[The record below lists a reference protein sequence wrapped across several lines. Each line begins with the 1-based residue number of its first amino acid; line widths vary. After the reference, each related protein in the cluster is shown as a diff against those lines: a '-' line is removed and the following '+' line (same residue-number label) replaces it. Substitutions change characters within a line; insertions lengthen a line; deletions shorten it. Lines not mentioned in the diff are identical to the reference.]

1 MLQLVAV
8 VRHDLPA
15 AVRGEGRAQRG
26 DVEFAA
32 EALLQPLQL
41 RLELEAC
48 ANQLEQLWRF
58 LLCVV

>member
-1 MLQLVAV
+1 MICQQRSSAE
-8 VRHDLPA
+8 RS
-15 AVRGEGRAQRG
+15 GAQRG
-26 DVEFAA
+26 DVEVAA